1 MASRRC
7 WTWSTD
13 RFALRALC
21 ALHMWLYVYM
31 PRTICGVISTFLAYF
46 HDFLS
51 TCLLCLDVYSFT
63 WSFDFLLG
71 REWTRGLNKQG
82 VGKFSE
88 KQINGGWNKQ
98 RGRLFVSFYSSDA
111 NISMFSNI
119 RTKLQFMEREKN
131 AEAMWKQIFQIQKY
145 DLVTWKLKWNINLTW
160 EINTSEN

>member
-31 PRTICGVISTFLAYF
+31 PRTICGVISTFLPYF

-98 RGRLFVSFYSSDA
+98 RGGGFLFTF
-111 NISMFSNI
+111 IP
-119 RTKLQFMEREKN
+119 
-131 AEAMWKQIFQIQKY
+131 
-145 DLVTWKLKWNINLTW
+145 VTWIYQCFPIFEQSCNLWIGKKMLKQCENKFFRSKNMTW
-160 EINTSEN
+160 

>member
-31 PRTICGVISTFLAYF
+31 PRTICGVISTFLPYF

-98 RGRLFVSFYSSDA
+98 RGGAFCFLLFQWREYINVFQYSNKVAIYGKGKKCWSNVKTNFSDPKIWPG
-111 NISMFSNI
+111 NLKVEM
-119 RTKLQFMEREKN
+119 
-131 AEAMWKQIFQIQKY
+131 KY
-145 DLVTWKLKWNINLTW
+145 
-160 EINTSEN
+160 